1 MSRLLSALRAVRFCS
16 AVLFFTVALN
26 HHKEFLQSY
35 LKVQYVRIN
44 KKICKE
50 LLIENIQTLNKA
62 SIKCDK

>member
-1 MSRLLSALRAVRFCS
+1 MSRPLSALRAVHFCS
-16 AVLFFTVALN
+16 AVFFFTVALN

-44 KKICKE
+44 FKFFKE

-62 SIKCDK
+62 SIKCDE